1 MEHWQAVSVI
11 SEILNY
17 IIYSQVYL
25 TEEEEE
31 EVEGNENENN
41 DKMIEVMMRERIMT
55 MMIITMF
62 IKILE
67 WVICDDS

>member
-1 MEHWQAVSVI
+1 MEHRQAVSVI

-25 TEEEEE
+25 TEEDEE

-67 WVICDDS
+67 

>member
-1 MEHWQAVSVI
+1 MEHRQAVSVI

-25 TEEEEE
+25 TEEDEE

>member
-1 MEHWQAVSVI
+1 MEHRQAVSVI

-25 TEEEEE
+25 TEEDEE

-55 MMIITMF
+55 LMIITMF

-67 WVICDDS
+67 